1 MKNSRRSLIVSLIMV
16 VVALVAM
23 THESYASFSLV
34 TGNNAVGNQTL
45 KGNNTTNV
53 TNTAANNAKLNT
65 PANNVT
71 VVNNINENTTKD
83 LPQTGETDTYVI
95 AGIGIVAILIGTV
108 AYIKSRRI

>member
-1 MKNSRRSLIVSLIMV
+1 MKNSRRSLIVSLIMI

-23 THESYASFSLV
+23 THASYASFSLV

>member
-23 THESYASFSLV
+23 THASYASFSLV

>member
-1 MKNSRRSLIVSLIMV
+1 MRNSRRSLIVSLIMV

-23 THESYASFSLV
+23 THASYASFSLV

-45 KGNNTTNV
+45 RGNNTTNV